1 MLDRGMRRLKRI
13 ARAVVV
19 AGTSVCLGAFG
30 AFGLGACDEAEPTAP
45 PVVSGPENT
54 AAIGDALRS
63 YASDPAFA
71 RRALE
76 ESLVTRENGYARKR
90 LERYTPTVWGG
101 TPVYDPRTAPMLVD
115 PATGNAVPPPHE
127 TDAAWSRSLVEPDA
141 FDPSDE
147 ALRAL
152 GERAFFNYP
161 VQPAPGLP
169 EVLDQPSRA
178 GVWTHEGRFGVVWTE
193 TSVGVKGAFTCAT
206 CHATPGP
213 DGKLVVGLNNPL
225 IDAAQLARGPEALG
239 WGLGRVDVTTDDRE
253 NPAVITD
260 LRPIR
265 WQRRYH
271 RAATLYASPAALAV
285 RIETLII
292 TNNGEAIQPPRHVAA
307 GLAMFLLSL
316 GTATPR
322 SAVVPLSPGAGVFDR
337 TCARCHTGEGAA
349 GDAVALEEIGT
360 DPAVG
365 LSSERGTGGY
375 RVPSLRGVGLRRP
388 LLNDGA
394 VPDLPTL
401 FDPQRTIPGHRH
413 GLDLSAADRAAL
425 LDYLAAL

>member
-1 MLDRGMRRLKRI
+1 MRRLKRI
-13 ARAVVV
+13 LRAVAAVV
-19 AGTSVCLGAFG
+19 AGLCVGATSLVG
-30 AFGLGACDEAEPTAP
+30 CDEVEPSAP
-45 PVVSGPENT
+45 PVGPEDT
-54 AAIGDALRS
+54 AAIGDALRA
-63 YASDPAFA
+63 YASDRDFA
-71 RRALE
+71 RQALE
-76 ESLVTRENGYARKR
+76 ASLITRENGYARKR
-90 LERYTPTVWGG
+90 LERYTPTIWGG

-115 PATGNAVPPPHE
+115 AATGRALPPPAE
-127 TDAAWSRSLVEPDA
+127 DDAAWSRTLPEPDT
-141 FDPSDE
+141 FDPTDE

-152 GERAFFNYP
+152 GERAFFGYP

-178 GVWTHEGRFGVVWTE
+178 GVWTDQGRFGVVWTE
-193 TSVGVKGAFTCAT
+193 TTVGVKGAFTCAT

-225 IDAAQLARGPEALG
+225 IDAAQLARGPEAPS

-253 NPAVITD
+253 NPTVITD

-271 RAATLYASPAALAV
+271 RAATLRASPAGLAV

-292 TNNGEAIQPPRHVAA
+292 TNNGESIQPPRHVAA

-316 GTATPR
+316 GSRTPR
-322 SAVVPLSPGAGVFDR
+322 SEIAPQSAGAAVFDR

-349 GDAVALEEIGT
+349 GDSVALEEIGT
-360 DPAVG
+360 DPQVG

-375 RVPSLRGVGLRRP
+375 RVPSLRGVGLRKP

-394 VPDLPTL
+394 APDLPAL
-401 FDPQRTIPGHRH
+401 FDPARTTPGHRH
-413 GLDLSAADRAAL
+413 GLDLSADERAAL
-425 LDYLAAL
+425 LDYLQVL

>member
-1 MLDRGMRRLKRI
+1 MLDRRMRRLNG
-13 ARAVVV
+13 ALVFAAGALSLCLALAGCEEDAPAPPAVV
-19 AGTSVCLGAFG
+19 
-30 AFGLGACDEAEPTAP
+30 
-45 PVVSGPENT
+45 PEDT

-63 YASDPAFA
+63 YASDFAFA

-76 ESLVTRENGYARKR
+76 DSLVTRDNGYARKR

-101 TPVYDPRTAPMLVD
+101 TPIYDPRTAPMLVD
-115 PATGNAVPPPHE
+115 PATGKAVPPPAK
-127 TDAAWSRSLVEPDA
+127 DDPAWARTLPEPDTFA
-141 FDPSDE
+141 PTDE

-152 GERAFFNYP
+152 GERAFFGYP

-169 EVLDQPSRA
+169 EVLDQPGRA
-178 GVWTHEGRFGVVWTE
+178 GVWENEGRFGVVWTE
-193 TSVGVKGAFTCAT
+193 TSVGVRGAFTCAT

-213 DGKLVVGLNNPL
+213 DGKLVVGLNNPS
-225 IDAAQLARGPEALG
+225 IDAAQLSAGPEAIS
-239 WGLGRVDVTTDDRE
+239 WGLGRVDVTTDERD

-292 TNNGEAIQPPRHVAA
+292 TNNGESIHPPRHVAA

-316 GTATPR
+316 GNGTPR
-322 SAVVPLSPGAGVFDR
+322 STIDPESAGARVFDR

-349 GDAVALEEIGT
+349 GDAVALEDIGT
-360 DPAVG
+360 DPQVG

-375 RVPSLRGVGLRRP
+375 RVPSLRGVGLRKP
-388 LLNDGA
+388 LFSNGA
-394 VPDLPTL
+394 VPDLDTL
-401 FDPQRTIPGHRH
+401 LDPQRAAPGHRH
-413 GLDLSAADRAAL
+413 GLDLSAEDRAAL
-425 LDYLAAL
+425 LVYLAQL